1 MSRTRR
7 ILVSGLVLGLSTF
20 ATGCTPKLEGLTVT
34 ELTTPPGTAMVG
46 NARMQL
52 TEGTGVGL
60 KILAFTQDPTVRDS
74 NGNLPNPVDPSHV
87 KITSDNES
95 IAKVFHVSNGVYI
108 VTATGPGNVNL
119 IVNSTDTNGFIQYGV
134 QVVAQ

>member
-1 MSRTRR
+1 MSRARTL
-7 ILVSGLVLGLSTF
+7 LVSTLALGLSLLS
-20 ATGCTPKLEGLTVT
+20 TGCTPALEALTVK
-34 ELTTPPGTAMVG
+34 ELTSPPGTANVG

-60 KILAFTQDPTVRDS
+60 KILAFTKDPSVRDS
-74 NGNLPNPVDPSHV
+74 NGDLPDPVDPSHV
-87 KITSDNES
+87 KVTSDNES
-95 IAKVFHVSNGVYI
+95 IAKVFHVEGGIYI